1 MNKPKIVT
9 DLQLLMCIATTV
21 IGVGILAFPRI
32 TVKYT
37 STGAPMSTLLGFL
50 LVFLVCVTL
59 AYLGEKYPEKTLFEY
74 SDLLL
79 SKWLGGVLTLAV
91 SIYFIELAALA
102 AREFGEVVITSV
114 LPRTPL
120 EVTVFIMLVLAVIS
134 SRSDVAVFTR
144 IITFFMPIVYFPAL
158 VIVMLTLKSATFTNI
173 IPVANVFY
181 QTTWAKMLRSSLTVA
196 AVLQNFMIIGLLTP
210 FMYQP
215 KKARKSVSLGIG
227 LAGVLYLI
235 LIFATLSVF
244 GFEEINNLLW
254 PTLELAKTAA
264 FPTLFFE
271 RLDPIFIAVWVTAVF
286 TAILSSYYIALQGL
300 THLLRFTNHKA
311 LTFLLFPFVFILAM
325 QSSNEVNLYDVI
337 EMVGLIG
344 LPLTVGFPF
353 LLFLIH
359 LIKNFIQ
366 KKRGQSYE

>member
-37 STGAPMSTLLGFL
+37 ATGAPMSTFLGFL
-50 LVFLVCVTL
+50 LVFLTSVLL
-59 AYLGEKYPEKTLFEY
+59 AYLGEKYPKKSLFEY
-74 SDLLL
+74 SDFLL
-79 SKWLGGVLTLAV
+79 SKWLGGIITLAV
-91 SIYFIELAALA
+91 SIYFIGRAALA

-120 EVTVFIMLVLAVIS
+120 EITVLIMLVLAVIS

-144 IITFFMPIVYFPAL
+144 IITFFMPLVYFPAL
-158 VIVMLTLKSATFTNI
+158 VIVALTLKSASITNI
-173 IPVANVFY
+173 LPVVNVFY
-181 QTTWAKMLRSSLTVA
+181 ETTFTKMLRSGLTVA
-196 AVLQNFMIIGLLTP
+196 AVMQNFMIIGLLTP

-215 KKARKSVSLGIG
+215 KKAVKSVSFGIG

-244 GFEEINNLLW
+244 GFEEIENLLW

-264 FPTLFFE
+264 FPTLFLE

-300 THLLRFTNHKA
+300 THLLRFTNHRV
-311 LTFLLFPFVFILAM
+311 LTFILFPCVFTLAM
-325 QSSNEVNLYDVI
+325 QPSNELDLYDVI
-337 EMVGLIG
+337 ERIGLMG

-353 LLFLIH
+353 LLFVIHQMKSLIQ
-359 LIKNFIQ
+359 IKLGA
-366 KKRGQSYE
+366 KL